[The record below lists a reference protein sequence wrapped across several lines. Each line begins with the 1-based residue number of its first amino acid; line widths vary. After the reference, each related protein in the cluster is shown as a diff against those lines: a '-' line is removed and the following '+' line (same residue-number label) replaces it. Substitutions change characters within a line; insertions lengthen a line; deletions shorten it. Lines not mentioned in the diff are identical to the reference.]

1 MALIELV
8 YISPVCL
15 AISSNFLYIMD
26 IFAFIF
32 FLGIVSSKI
41 ASSNANGNAGTFNV
55 LEYGAIG
62 DGYKDD
68 TQAFLKAWNAAC
80 STTNGTP
87 KLVVPKKKT
96 FLLIPAMFSGPCK
109 AKKIDFM
116 ISGKIV
122 APSSPSVWK
131 GRDASQWLGFSGVSG
146 LNVYGSGTIDGQ
158 GKGWWD
164 QSCRYHPDLQGCTKL
179 APTTLKFLSAND
191 ISLSN
196 IDFTNSPQ
204 THVLVMGCNR
214 MSVQNVMIQSPG
226 DSPNTDGIHIHA
238 SHNISVI
245 QSKIESGDDCISIGD
260 YISNLYISNIECGP
274 GHGISIGSLGLGG
287 NFVQVENI
295 HVKNVSLKGT
305 TNGARIKTYQVGK
318 GYVRNVTFEDIKF
331 DSVDNP
337 IIIDQNYCGVRGTCK
352 ELPTGVHISDVT
364 YKGLYGTSTTE
375 VAINLNC
382 SRSVS
387 CTGISL
393 ESIKLTSAKAGKQA
407 TANCANARGKET
419 GVLPGL
425 CLRN

>member
-1 MALIELV
+1 MNIFCNSFTTNTIKNILK
-8 YISPVCL
+8 
-15 AISSNFLYIMD
+15 FL
-26 IFAFIF
+26 FFI
-32 FLGIVSSKI
+32 LGIVSSKI

-62 DGYKDD
+62 DGQKDD
-68 TQAFLKAWNAAC
+68 TQAFLRAWNAAC

-116 ISGKIV
+116 ILGKIV

-146 LNVYGSGTIDGQ
+146 LNVYGSGTIDEQ

-164 QSCRYHPDLQGCTKL
+164 QSCRFHPDLQGCTKL
-179 APTTLKFLSAND
+179 APTTLKFLSGND

-204 THVLVMGCNR
+204 THVLIMGCNR
-214 MSVQNVMIQSPG
+214 MNVQNVMIKSPG

-364 YKGLYGTSTTE
+364 FKDLYGTSSTE

-393 ESIKLTSAKAGKQA
+393 QSIKLTSARAGKQA

-419 GVLPGL
+419 GVLPGP
-425 CLRN
+425 CFRN